1 MKESDLREILREAGV
16 DVVHKNSRGWL
27 VIFWLVIGALSGYTP
42 AMRFKPIPQDNQFE
56 ISEDGT
62 IVRRIV
68 PAWGTRVGKCL
79 SLREKDGA
87 YLRVKLMGKC
97 YQVHVLVCTAFHGP
111 PPEGK
116 PFALHINDLPKDNH
130 FTNLR
135 WGSREDNFADAKR
148 NRRLPTGEAHP
159 RAKLRWAQ
167 VLVIRKMKGTKS
179 EYALAREFGVSR
191 PTINQILTGKI
202 WHEKS
207 GLI

>member
-1 MKESDLREILREAGV
+1 MKESDLREILRDAEV

-79 SLREKDGA
+79 SLRENDGA

-130 FTNLR
+130 LPICVGVAGRTTLLTQKGIGACLR
-135 WGSREDNFADAKR
+135 A
-148 NRRLPTGEAHP
+148 
-159 RAKLRWAQ
+159 
-167 VLVIRKMKGTKS
+167 
-179 EYALAREFGVSR
+179 R
-191 PTINQILTGKI
+191 PTQGQNCGGRKCWLYGK
-202 WHEKS
+202 
-207 GLI
+207 